1 MYFIGIL
8 REQSLILMIGNAEYR
23 PDNQSERVFSQKH
36 CSVPSPALV
45 KYFGGDLK
53 CLCCVGNALKP
64 EQT

>member
-1 MYFIGIL
+1 
-8 REQSLILMIGNAEYR
+8 MIGNAEYQ